1 MWRLLSCSALAVGLA
16 GLASCRSD
24 VAAPPPTF
32 NLAVATD
39 KPQYSL
45 ATDSIALVSLA
56 NRSDRAVYL
65 PMDVYVVCERL
76 RDGNWADSFAW
87 FSVDGVTPFFWLS
100 SGAAVTDKLRLWF
113 YLPNQPGTY
122 RVRYFVYDDPELQT
136 LAPLEERVSAP
147 FTLTP

>member
-45 ATDSIALVSLA
+45 ATDSLALVSVT

-65 PMDVYVVCERL
+65 PMDVYVVLERL
-76 RDGNWADSFAW
+76 RNGIWADSLVW
-87 FSVDGVTPFFWLS
+87 FSVDGLS
-100 SGAAVTDKLRLWF
+100 RSFPLSPAATVTDTLRLWF
-113 YLPNQPGTY
+113 YLPNRPGTY
-122 RVRYFVYDDPELQT
+122 RVRYFVYADPELQT
-136 LAPLEERVSAP
+136 LAPLEKRVSAP
-147 FTLTP
+147 FTVTP

>member
-100 SGAAVTDKLRLWF
+100 PGTALTDKLQLWF